1 MRDKAKQTKYLK
13 ARAVGRKSIRK
24 AAKEAGVNERTAFRA
39 EKDPEIKSAMA
50 KALHRAGATED
61 KIATVVFRNLDAKK
75 LYTGDD
81 GKQKKVDDGQV
92 QLKAAEIAGKFRG
105 DFVEKKEVKL
115 GGHLTITEES
125 DKELIDWLQSLKS

>member
-1 MRDKAKQTKYLK
+1 MRDKVKQKKYITERAK
-13 ARAVGRKSIRK
+13 GKSIRK
-24 AAKEAGVNERTAFRA
+24 AAAAADVPLQTAVRA